1 MPKPPRPEAKY
12 FVKKDVRKKQRIA
25 ENIRDE
31 AAKTEKKQLKDL
43 HWHHCGLCGNE
54 MGSISFK
61 GHTILR
67 CSYCEA
73 SLISN
78 EAMHRLCGP
87 ERRWVES
94 ILDIF
99 KF

>member
-12 FVKKDVRKKQRIA
+12 FVKKDLRKKQKIA
-25 ENIRDE
+25 DTIRDE
-31 AAKTEKKQLKDL
+31 AAKEGKKKQKEL
-43 HWHHCGLCGNE
+43 HWHRCGFCGSE
-54 MGSISFK
+54 MDSVSYK
-61 GHTILR
+61 GHNILR
-67 CSYCEA
+67 CSYCES
-73 SLISN
+73 SLL
-78 EAMHRLCGP
+78 AGGALQALCGP